1 MLINEITDE
10 FWLPPNT
17 IRRRIQTATN
27 RLREHLLDACHGD
40 QMKIT
45 KTRILLVEND
55 GDTVELIRLYLDPA
69 GYHMTAA
76 SAYDESLK
84 LARTRRSNLYLLGD
98 ACEYG
103 AVFDL
108 CRKIRVFDSDTPII
122 FCTAFAFPADRERGM
137 SAGAQAYLTKPYDLD
152 ELVQTIKQLIAKAP
166 AKGRR
171 QKRGPRERANEG
183 ARNGVVAQ

>member
-1 MLINEITDE
+1 MPINEIADE
-10 FWLPPNT
+10 LRLPPNT

-27 RLREHLLDACHGD
+27 RLREHLLDAGD
-40 QMKIT
+40 GDPMKIT
-45 KTRILLVEND
+45 KTRILLVESD
-55 GDTVELIRLYLDPA
+55 GDTVDLIRLYLGPA

-76 SAYDESLK
+76 SAYAESLN
-84 LARTRRSNLYLLGD
+84 LARTWRSNLYLLGD

-108 CRKIRVFDSDTPII
+108 CRQIRVFDSDTPII
-122 FCTAFAFPADRERGM
+122 FCTAFAYPADRERGM

-171 QKRGPRERANEG
+171 QKRGLSMRANEG
-183 ARNGVVAQ
+183 ARNGFVAQ